1 MGKAMEVHQL
11 NDEPHPP
18 ALITPGAMIQQAIQ
32 QGSGVEVMERLLA
45 LQERYDAFNARKAFD
60 DAMADLRKNLPK
72 ITKSREV
79 DFTGKTGVRTNYR
92 FEDLAEI
99 TEALAGPMSEVGLS
113 FRWYTENVQ
122 GGVKVT
128 CRITHRDGHFEETSL
143 VGPLDASGNK
153 NPIQAIGSAVS
164 YLQRYT
170 LKAAVGVAASHDDDA
185 QAVSQ
190 RQEPPQ
196 QRQQQQPSSKAESR
210 DTYARLS
217 KANRELAT
225 EDDFNRFWNARN
237 VRSAFEALPKD
248 WRQSLVDE
256 RNDKAAELAEC
267 ASRDDDDAFPG
278 DLPPTD
284 AYVEPDFSDA
294 EASK

>member
-1 MGKAMEVHQL
+1 MANAVKKVEAEQNIPAM
-11 NDEPHPP
+11 
-18 ALITPGAMIQQAIQ
+18 ITPAQMIQQAIES
-32 QGSGVEVMERLLA
+32 GSGVEVMERLLA

-72 ITKSREV
+72 IVKSRVV
-79 DFTGKTGVRTNYR
+79 DFESKNGGSRTHYK

-99 TEALAGPMSEVGLS
+99 TESLAGPMSDVGLS
-113 FRWYTENVQ
+113 FRWYTDNVQ

-185 QAVSQ
+185 QAVGQ
-190 RQEPPQ
+190 RNEQTKAPSKNDQARAVYTQAEHEIRKAASKDEL
-196 QRQQQQPSSKAESR
+196 RQVWERIDWDA
-210 DTYARLS
+210 
-217 KANRELAT
+217 
-225 EDDFNRFWNARN
+225 
-237 VRSAFEALPKD
+237 VPKD
-248 WRQSLVDE
+248 WKRDLVREKDD
-256 RNDKAAELAEC
+256 RIAALSNP
-267 ASRDDDDAFPG
+267 ASHDDFPG
-278 DLPPTD
+278 DFDLNDHLDRVAQEQDT
-284 AYVEPDFSDA
+284 AA
-294 EASK
+294 

>member
-1 MGKAMEVHQL
+1 MGAVQKVEQQGHA
-11 NDEPHPP
+11 P
-18 ALITPGAMIQQAIQ
+18 AIVTPSEMIQQAIQ
-32 QGSGVEVMERLLA
+32 QGSGVEVMERLML

-72 ITKSREV
+72 IIKSREV

-99 TEALAGPMSEVGLS
+99 TEALAGPMSDVGLS
-113 FRWYTENVQ
+113 FRWYTDNVQ

-170 LKAAVGVAASHDDDA
+170 LKAAVGIAAAHDDDA
-185 QAVSQ
+185 QEVGKKA
-190 RQEPPQ
+190 EPAP
-196 QRQQQQPSSKAESR
+196 RQQAPVEQKSKADSR
-210 DTYARLS
+210 ETFDRLS
-217 KANRELAT
+217 RANRALTSEA
-225 EDDFNRFWNARN
+225 DFNKFWSQAN
-237 VRSAFEALPKD
+237 VMDAVASLPADWKRTLRSEKD
-248 WRQSLVDE
+248 
-256 RNDKAAELAEC
+256 DKAAELSERAAIQAE
-267 ASRDDDDAFPG
+267 DDPFGFDRMEREA
-278 DLPPTD
+278 
-284 AYVEPDFSDA
+284 A
-294 EASK
+294 E